1 METLGHTSGTFAK
14 NLANCDYLDII
25 NLVIQKLLKYSLLL
39 LSCILTPIL
48 RLQRFKKQKR
58 IPTIKNHL
66 LLISA
71 TKIARAIRRKHISSE
86 EVVRAYVERCVAVN
100 PVLNAIV
107 DQRYDK
113 AIEEAREV
121 DEFLAS
127 TPITEEELAHKKP
140 LFGVP
145 ITVKESFAVKGMS
158 HSAGVKKNISRRATQ
173 DAEAVTLLRKAGA
186 IVTVVSNT
194 PELCLHYNSTNY
206 VTGTTWNPY
215 DTNRTCSGSSGGEGA
230 LISSAASIVGVASDL
245 AGSARIPALFC
256 GVFGHKTTPGII
268 PRGGHIPDFKS
279 LLEFTTC
286 TMVRYAE
293 DLSLMLK
300 NMCQSEKVRKNLEQ
314 KVSLKEIR
322 YFYLDHCCPI
332 TNSLNEDIK
341 QAINKLKIHME
352 ETYNL
357 KVEKARLPNM
367 QFTFAMFMVL
377 LEMKFDLTEEI
388 DRMGPFECL
397 LGMLKCFIGTSEIT
411 LTTLTFVM
419 LRWISR
425 KLFKSCHYVYAKK
438 DALKKE
444 FEELL
449 DDNGVL
455 IFPTFVSPALYPGEF
470 YMNICNIIY
479 LVIANVLALPSTH
492 CPMGINKAGLP
503 VGLQIM
509 ANTNND
515 HLTIA
520 VAEEIERAFGGWQ
533 PPPMNPV

>member
-14 NLANCDYLDII
+14 NLANCDYLDIT
-25 NLVIQKLLKYSLLL
+25 NLVIQKLLKYSFLL

-71 TKIARAIRRKHISSE
+71 TKIARAIRRKQISSE
-86 EVVRAYVERCVAVN
+86 EVVRAYVERCIAVN

-173 DAEAVTLLRKAGA
+173 DAEAVSLLRKAGA

-215 DTNRTCSGSSGGEGA
+215 DTNKTCSGSSGGEGA

-256 GVFGHKTTPGII
+256 GVFGHKTTPDII

-279 LLEFTTC
+279 SLEFTTC

-314 KVSLKEIR
+314 KVSLKELR

-377 LEMKFDLTEEI
+377 LELKFDLTEEI

-397 LGMLKCFIGTSEIT
+397 LEMLKCFIGTSEIT
-411 LTTLTFVM
+411 MPTLTFVM

>member
-1 METLGHTSGTFAK
+1 METLEHTSGTFAT
-14 NLANCDYLDII
+14 NCDYLDII
-25 NLVIQKLLKYSLLL
+25 NLVIQKLLKYSFFL

-71 TKIARAIRRKHISSE
+71 TKIARAIRRKQISSE
-86 EVVRAYVERCVAVN
+86 EVVRAYVERCIAVN
-100 PVLNAIV
+100 PELNAIV
-107 DQRYDK
+107 DQRYDT
-113 AIEEAREV
+113 AIEEARKV
-121 DEFLAS
+121 DEFFAS
-127 TPITEEELAHKKP
+127 TPTTEEELAREKP
-140 LFGVP
+140 LLGVP

-158 HSAGVKKNISRRATQ
+158 HSAGVKKYSSQRATR
-173 DAEAVTLLRKAGA
+173 DAKAVSLLRKAGA
-186 IVTVVSNT
+186 IVTLVSNT
-194 PELCLHYNSTNY
+194 PELCLHLDSTNHI
-206 VTGTTWNPY
+206 TGTSWNPY
-215 DTNRTCSGSSGGEGA
+215 DTNKSCGGSSGGEGA
-230 LISSAASIVGVASDL
+230 LISSAASIVGLASDV

-268 PRGGHIPDFKS
+268 PVDGHIPDFKS
-279 LLEFTTC
+279 SLNFTTC

-322 YFYLDHCCPI
+322 YFYLDHCCPV
-332 TNSLNEDIK
+332 TSSLNEDIK
-341 QAINKLKIHME
+341 QAINKLRIHIK

-357 KVEKARLPNM
+357 KVEKARLPSM
-367 QFTFAMFMVL
+367 RFTFAMFMVL
-377 LEMKFDLTEEI
+377 LETKFDLIEEV
-388 DRMGPFECL
+388 DRMGPFEYL
-397 LGMLKCFIGTSEIT
+397 LEMFKCFIGTSEIMMST
-411 LTTLTFVM
+411 LVFVM
-419 LRWISR
+419 LRWISH
-425 KLFKSCHYVYAKK
+425 KLPESCRRYVYAKM

-455 IFPTFVSPALYPGEF
+455 IFPTFVTPAFYSGES

-479 LVIANVLALPSTH
+479 LGIANILALPSTH

-533 PPPMNPV
+533 PPPMSPV

>member
-1 METLGHTSGTFAK
+1 METSAHTLDTFAT
-14 NLANCDYLDII
+14 NCDYLDMI
-25 NLVIQKLLKYSLLL
+25 NLVIQKLLKYGFLL

-71 TKIARAIRRKHISSE
+71 TKIARAIRRKQISSE
-86 EVVRAYVERCVAVN
+86 EVVRAYVERCIAVN

-107 DQRYDK
+107 DQRYDT
-113 AIEEAREV
+113 AIEEARKV

-127 TPITEEELAHKKP
+127 TPTTEEELAREKP
-140 LFGVP
+140 LLGVP

-158 HSAGVKKNISRRATQ
+158 HSAGVKKNSSHRATR
-173 DAEAVTLLRKAGA
+173 DAEVVSLVRKAGA

-194 PELCLHYNSTNY
+194 PELCLHFDSINH

-215 DTNRTCSGSSGGEGA
+215 DTNKTCGGSSGGEGA
-230 LISSAASIVGVASDL
+230 LISSAASVVGVASDT
-245 AGSARIPALFC
+245 AGSARFPALFC
-256 GVFGHKTTPGII
+256 GVFGHKTTPDII
-268 PRGGHIPDFKS
+268 PGGDHIPDFKS
-279 LLEFTTC
+279 SLNFSTC
-286 TMVRYAE
+286 TMARYAE

-341 QAINKLKIHME
+341 QAINKLKIHIE

-357 KVEKARLPNM
+357 KVEKVRLPSM
-367 QFTFAMFMVL
+367 RFTFALFMVL
-377 LEMKFDLTEEI
+377 LETKSSLTEEI
-388 DRMGPFECL
+388 DRM
-397 LGMLKCFIGTSEIT
+397 
-411 LTTLTFVM
+411 
-419 LRWISR
+419 
-425 KLFKSCHYVYAKK
+425 
-438 DALKKE
+438 
-444 FEELL
+444 ELL
-449 DDNGVL
+449 DNNGVL
-455 IFPTFVSPALYPGEF
+455 IFPTFVSPALYIGESSI
-470 YMNICNIIY
+470 NICNILY
-479 LVIANVLALPSTH
+479 LGIANALALPSTH

-533 PPPMNPV
+533 PPPMSPV